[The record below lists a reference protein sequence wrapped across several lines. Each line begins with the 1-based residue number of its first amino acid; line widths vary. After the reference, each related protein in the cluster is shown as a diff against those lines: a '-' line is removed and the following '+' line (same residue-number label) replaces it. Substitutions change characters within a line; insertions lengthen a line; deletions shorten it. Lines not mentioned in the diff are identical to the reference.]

1 MTDAQ
6 SQRQGQATGETVGL
20 QAGGDRLTCT
30 LFRPKGIPCGAA
42 TIICHGAHGDS
53 SQFLEMAAC
62 LADQGQVVLLPD
74 MHGHGRSGGA
84 RYHVRISQW
93 VGDVQACLDW
103 LERQPFVDPARI
115 GALGFSSGGTAVIEA
130 ALIDSRLKT
139 LVALDATVRPVLS
152 RLETALFL
160 LLSRFGA
167 WKERLTGRQ
176 LHLPLYPIARF
187 ARVACDRG
195 VNRQVLSDPELRRAY
210 WRYPLPGALESL
222 VVNTLDRVDR
232 LTIPVCVIHGE
243 CDALDPPDSA
253 RALFERLGGEKALH
267 LIPESGHMGH
277 LDTARQTIFDLACEW
292 FSAHL

>member
-1 MTDAQ
+1 M
-6 SQRQGQATGETVGL
+6 VGNGPQL
-20 QAGGDRLTCT
+20 EDLSPCEPVDLFAGDDRLACT
-30 LFRPKGIPCGAA
+30 LFRPESVSPGAA
-42 TIICHGAHGDS
+42 TIICHGAHGDRT
-53 SQFLEMAAC
+53 QFFEMADR
-62 LADQGQVVLLPD
+62 LADRGQVVLLPD
-74 MHGHGRSGGA
+74 MHGHGESGGA
-84 RYHVRISQW
+84 RHHVRMSEW
-93 VGDVQACLDW
+93 VADVQACLDW
-103 LERQPFVDPARI
+103 LEGQPFVDPARI

-130 ALIDSRLKT
+130 ALIDPRLKA
-139 LVALDATVRPVLS
+139 LVALDATVRPVLN

-160 LLSRFGA
+160 LLSRLGA

-176 LHLPLYPIARF
+176 LHLPLYPIARLS
-187 ARVACDRG
+187 RVACDAE
-195 VNRQVLSDPELRRAY
+195 VNRQVLTDPEFRRAY

-222 VVNTLDRVDR
+222 VVNTLERVDR

-277 LDTARQTIFDLACEW
+277 LDARREDIFALACEW